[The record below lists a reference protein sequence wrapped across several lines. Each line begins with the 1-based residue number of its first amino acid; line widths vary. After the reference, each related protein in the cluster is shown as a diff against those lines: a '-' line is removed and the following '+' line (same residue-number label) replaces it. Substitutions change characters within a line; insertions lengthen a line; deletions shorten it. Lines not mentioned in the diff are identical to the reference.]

1 MKSLITDNFLLSN
14 ETAVKLY
21 HNYAKNMPIIDY
33 HCHLDP
39 KAIAENKR
47 FENMVDIWL
56 GGDHYKW
63 RVMRTMGVD
72 ESYITGEKSPAQK
85 FEKWAE
91 VLPYAIG
98 NPLLQWSDLELVR
111 YFGVTESL
119 TKDNW
124 QKIYN
129 QCNEVIATP
138 EFSVQSLISK
148 SNVKWIC
155 TTDDPIDSLAFHESI
170 AAQEDFKTTV
180 TPTFRPDNALRINAS
195 GFVAY
200 IHKLASV
207 VGVTIDTFTDLTK
220 ALELRIDYFH
230 AHGGFIS
237 DHAFATVPYAQ
248 ATTEEVNE
256 IFQKRIAG
264 EQISLQ
270 EENKYVTKLFNNLA
284 IKYASL
290 NWAMQIHIG
299 AMRDV
304 NTSMFNKLGPDTGF
318 DSIGNSNYLDN
329 LARTFSA
336 LNDEGNLPKTILY
349 DLNATNN
356 DSLVTLAGCFQGGGV
371 RSKIQVGTAWW
382 FNDHKNGI
390 LNQLVSLS
398 NMGVLGSFVGMLTD
412 SRSFLSYTRHE
423 YFRRILCNL
432 LGKWSEDGEI
442 TGDEEFL
449 GNIVQDICYNNAYM
463 YFNLE
468 NNPLNKN

>member
-39 KAIAENKR
+39 QAIAEDKH
-47 FENMVDIWL
+47 FDSIADIWL

-63 RVMRTMGVD
+63 RIMRTMGVD
-72 ESYITGEKSPAQK
+72 ESYITGNKNPEQK

-91 VLPYAIG
+91 VLPYALG

-111 YFGVTESL
+111 YFGVTDSL

-124 QKIYN
+124 KQIYN
-129 QCNEVIATP
+129 QCNEVIAQP
-138 EFSVQSLISK
+138 EFTVQNLIKKSK
-148 SNVKWIC
+148 VTWIC
-155 TTDDPIDSLAFHESI
+155 TTDDPIDSLVFHESI
-170 AAQEDFKTTV
+170 AAQENFKTAV
-180 TPTFRPDNALRINAS
+180 TPTFRPDHALRINAS

-200 IHKLASV
+200 INKLAAV
-207 VGVTIDTFTDLTK
+207 VDKQIDTFT
-220 ALELRIDYFH
+220 ALAEAMEQRIDYFH

-237 DHAFATVPYAQ
+237 DHAFATIPYVE
-248 ATTEEVNE
+248 ATNDEVNT
-256 IFQKRIAG
+256 IFQKRLAG
-264 EQISLQ
+264 KQVSS
-270 EENKYVTKLFNNLA
+270 EEEDKYVTKLFTILA
-284 IKYASL
+284 TKYASL

-304 NTSMFNKLGPDTGF
+304 NTFMFHKLGSDTGF

-329 LARTFSA
+329 LAKTFCA
-336 LNDEGNLPKTILY
+336 LNDKGNLPKTILY

-356 DSLVTLAGCFQGGGV
+356 DSLVTLAGCFQGEGV

-382 FNDHKNGI
+382 FNDQKNGI
-390 LNQLVSLS
+390 LNQLISLS
-398 NMGVLGSFVGMLTD
+398 SMGVLGGFVGMLTD

-423 YFRRILCNL
+423 YFRRILCDL
-432 LGKWSEDGEI
+432 LGKWSQAGEI
-442 TGDEEFL
+442 TNDEQFL
-449 GNIVQDICYNNAYM
+449 GGIIQDICYHNAYA

-468 NNPLNKN
+468 NNPLKK